1 MLAGNLHALAIA
13 ANLKERILILTPHCQ
28 TLILI
33 EINWKRQIDLVKIEQ
48 ISPNGIT
55 STLIDLSEN
64 LPNMTENLPTYHQ
77 IHYNISIQY
86 CQTCYMIFADSW
98 ILW

>member
-13 ANLKERILILTPHCQ
+13 ANLKERILILMPHCQ
-28 TLILI
+28 TLKLT
-33 EINWKRQIDLVKIEQ
+33 EFSWKKQIDLAKIEQ

-55 STLIDLSEN
+55 STLIEFSKN

-77 IHYNISIQY
+77 IHYNISFQY
-86 CQTCYMIFADSW
+86 CQNCYMIFADS
-98 ILW
+98 